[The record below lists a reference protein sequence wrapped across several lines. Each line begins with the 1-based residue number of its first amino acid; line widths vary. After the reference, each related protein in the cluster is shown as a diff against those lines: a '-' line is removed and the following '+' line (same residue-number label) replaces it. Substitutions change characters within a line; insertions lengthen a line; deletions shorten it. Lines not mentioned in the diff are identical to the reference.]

1 MIFQKKSSRSTTILD
16 KATKSAVI
24 AALAV
29 TSFTVSLS
37 PTFAKTSHHKHS
49 LPAAVVTAGN
59 YSHRAAIKLAHSV
72 NKTRSLVAAKPK
84 SAHDLRLA
92 KRLANQQARLAKLH
106 AIHEARLA
114 KKQVNLNAHQTKVAM
129 QDRALASGNVVEAAY
144 SLRGSRYRMGGT
156 SRGAFDCSGF
166 VRYILGHT
174 GGVDLPRTAT
184 EQYYHGSPVAS
195 GDLQPGDLVFFKN
208 TYKHGISHVGIY
220 TGNGK
225 FVHAANEHKGV
236 REDSLNEAYYSN
248 HYAGAR
254 RVLPA
259 QMRAMALAPTH
270 SGN

>member
-1 MIFQKKSSRSTTILD
+1 LIFQKKGKRPTTLLN
-16 KATKSAVI
+16 KAAKSAVI

-29 TSFTVSLS
+29 SSFTVSLT
-37 PTFAKTSHHKHS
+37 PAFAKTSHHKHS
-49 LPAAVVTAGN
+49 LPAAVITAGN
-59 YSHRAAIKLAHSV
+59 YSHRAAIKLAHTV
-72 NKTRSLVAAKPK
+72 NHTRTIVAVKPK
-84 SAHDLRLA
+84 SAHEL
-92 KRLANQQARLAKLH
+92 
-106 AIHEARLA
+106 RLA
-114 KKQVNLNAHQTKVAM
+114 KKQAAHQAKLAKIQAKHHLLVAKHQANKSAHQTKVAM

-144 SLRGSRYRMGGT
+144 SMRGARYRMGGT

-166 VRYILGHT
+166 VRYILSHT

-184 EQYYHGSPVAS
+184 EQYYNGAPVAS

-225 FVHAANEHKGV
+225 FVHAANSHKGV
-236 REDSLNEAYYSN
+236 REDSLGESYYAN

-259 QMRAMALAPTH
+259 QMRAMALAPR
-270 SGN
+270 GN